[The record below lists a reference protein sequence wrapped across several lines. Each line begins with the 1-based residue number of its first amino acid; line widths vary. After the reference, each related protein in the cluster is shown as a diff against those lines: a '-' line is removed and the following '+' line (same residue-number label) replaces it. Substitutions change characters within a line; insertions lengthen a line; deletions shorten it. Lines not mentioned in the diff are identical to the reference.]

1 MSDFPF
7 PAVRPGRTVAAA
19 GAFACST
26 LLGVALFAGLSPAPV
41 AAQDHAAHHATPVP
55 GLPDGWMAHFDAAA
69 GGGEH
74 AAHAAAQEL
83 SFADMA
89 PGWHIETGPSG
100 IFYRHEFRGQG
111 TFALESEIHLFDPG
125 ERRESFGV
133 FFGGSALH
141 DPETRR
147 YAYFLVRRDGS
158 FMIRERRGTE
168 LVDVAGWTEHEAV
181 QGWDDRP
188 EGATSV
194 PNVLRVEAGETEV
207 VFLVNGQEVRRVP
220 RADVAVDGHFGL
232 RVNHNLNLHVTR
244 VGLVEAENGSASPGR

>member
-1 MSDFPF
+1 MSEFPSL
-7 PAVRPGRTVAAA
+7 ARPVGRTRAACA
-19 GAFACST
+19 SACAALFA
-26 LLGVALFAGLSPAPV
+26 VALFAGLSPAPV
-41 AAQDHAAHHATPVP
+41 AAQDHAAHHAAVP

-74 AAHAAAQEL
+74 AAHAAAEGL
-83 SFADMA
+83 SFEEMA
-89 PGWHIETGPSG
+89 PGWHIETGPAG
-100 IFYRHEFRGQG
+100 IFYRHEFRGEG
-111 TFALESEIHLFDPG
+111 TFAVESEIHLFDPG

-168 LVDVAGWTEHEAV
+168 LVDVAGWTEPEAV
-181 QGWDDRP
+181 PGWDDRP
-188 EGATSV
+188 EGAMSV
-194 PNVLRVEAGETEV
+194 PYVLRMEAGETDV

-220 RADVAVDGHFGL
+220 RSDVSVDGHFGL
-232 RVNHNLNLHVTR
+232 RVNHSLSLHVTR
-244 VGLVEAENGSASPGR
+244 VGLVGEAGGGAASNR